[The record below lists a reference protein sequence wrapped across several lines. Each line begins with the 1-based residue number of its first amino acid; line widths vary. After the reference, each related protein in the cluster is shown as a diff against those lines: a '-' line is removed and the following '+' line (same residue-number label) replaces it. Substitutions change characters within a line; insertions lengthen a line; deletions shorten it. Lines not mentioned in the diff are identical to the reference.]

1 MTPGPDVTD
10 SEWARALERLVADL
24 TAFRAEHRADMAALR
39 GETLRSDVAAARFN
53 AIEIELR
60 SIDSKA
66 ANAQR
71 IATGVLLAY
80 AGTVLAALVAVV
92 VNVTK

>member
-1 MTPGPDVTD
+1 MTTGPDV
-10 SEWARALERLVADL
+10 SEGELARALERLVADL
-24 TAFRAEHRADMAALR
+24 AAFRTEHRADMSALR

-60 SIDSKA
+60 SIDAKA

-80 AGTVLAALVAVV
+80 AGTVLAALVAVI